1 MQPLGVQAEILTA
14 ILYQVNRQVKC
25 IQPIFENKII
35 PLSVETYDWDIPSN
49 FFVRVET
56 RVIEIINHVPD
67 QNTFDNVQRP
77 VSEKIVQMLW
87 V

>member
-1 MQPLGVQAEILTA
+1 VQPLGVQAKIFTA
-14 ILYQVNRQVKC
+14 IPYQVNRQVKC
-25 IQPIFENKII
+25 IQPVFENKII

-49 FFVRVET
+49 FLVRVET
-56 RVIEIINHVPD
+56 RVVEIIKHVPD